1 MDNLNEFLNAKD
13 CLNTRPDSQNS
24 FQFDVQTDRNAV
36 GAVNIRNLTA
46 DKILAGTISVAI
58 GLGTEGTGYI
68 KLDGGNNNIVVNDG
82 SNDRVLIGYQLNGF

>member
-1 MDNLNEFLNAKD
+1 MDNLNEFLNSKD

-24 FQFDVQTDRNAV
+24 FQFDLQTDRNAV

-58 GLGTEGTGYI
+58 GLGTSNI
-68 KLDGGNNNIVVNDG
+68 ILDGANTRIVVNDG
-82 SNDRVLIGYQLNGF
+82 TNDRILIGYQLNGF